1 MGEMR
6 ETDVIGMGRLIVCG
20 GRAVLPHEVIE
31 ADVIAEGGR
40 IAAIG
45 TGFAEWTQ
53 PGDTVLDAEGGWVLP
68 GLIDLHCDAIE
79 KETEPRPNTLFPM
92 AMAFMQF
99 EKKLAGHGITTM
111 LHSLSLGVG
120 LSLRGEHL
128 VAEMIDLI
136 RACREEHAMI
146 RHGIHLRYE
155 VSHLTGLALAR
166 RLIGE
171 DAIDYLSLMD
181 HAPGIGQ
188 YRRPGAF
195 QRYVMKNQ
203 GVGPEEVER
212 IVADLADRRGLIDWG
227 ALRALTAKA
236 RGLGIAVGSHDDDSR
251 EAVERSQG
259 FHAGISEFPLNLDT
273 AKYATERGMHV
284 CVGAPN
290 VVRGG
295 SHDGNLNAAD
305 AIRAGAANILCSD
318 YHPASLLHAIFE
330 LHRQGVPLE
339 AATAMGTL
347 HPAQAIG
354 RGSEIGSIEPG
365 KAADLIVVRQWR
377 DVPLVAA
384 TVVDGIVVHE
394 GRYRY

>member
-1 MGEMR
+1 
-6 ETDVIGMGRLIVCG
+6 MGRLIVRG

-53 PGDTVLDAEGGWVLP
+53 PGDTVLNAEGGWVLP

-92 AMAFMQF
+92 AMAFMEF

-136 RACREEHAMI
+136 RACRDEHAMI

-166 RLIGE
+166 RLIAEG
-171 DAIDYLSLMD
+171 AIDYLSLMD

-212 IVADLADRRGLIDWG
+212 IVAELAERRGLIDWK
-227 ALRALTAKA
+227 ALRALTAEA
-236 RGLGIAVGSHDDDSR
+236 RGRGIAVGSHDDDTR

-259 FHAGISEFPLNLDT
+259 FHAAISEFPLNLET

-305 AIRAGAANILCSD
+305 AVRAGAANILCSD

-330 LHRQGVPLE
+330 LHRQGVALE

-347 HPAQAIG
+347 LPAQAIG
-354 RGSEIGSIEPG
+354 RGSETGSIEPG

-384 TVVDGIVVHE
+384 TVVDGVIVYE